1 MLSQPAVVHLQTS
14 GILPASNPAIAVNGG
29 LKPLTGHTIRVLPQ
43 SAGKSL
49 TSGNLA
55 ETKPILH
62 TTSSN
67 TNMDVSS
74 FQLLLVISPSTWK
87 VYLLQICFQGA
98 KNVLATHH

>member
-14 GILPASNPAIAVNGG
+14 GILPASNPAIAVNGAV
-29 LKPLTGHTIRVLPQ
+29 KPLTGHTIRVLPQ

-55 ETKPILH
+55 EVKPVLH
-62 TTSSN
+62 ATSSN

-74 FQLLLVISPSTWK
+74 SQLLFVISPSTWK
-87 VYLLQICFQGA
+87 AYLLQICFQA
-98 KNVLATHH
+98 PQNALATHH